1 MSSLYNGIIF
11 AYGASKD
18 RDLGLSGEHT
28 IKGIYSARSFV
39 GWYNGLP
46 EYANLDINL
55 DTERAVIIGQGN
67 VALDVARILL
77 APTDELAKT
86 DIALHALDALSRSR
100 VKYVDIVG
108 RRGPLQAAYTVK
120 EVRELMQLPH
130 VQFERDQ
137 VIQGLLDQIAAG
149 MTLTRQQKRM
159 FQVIGDGSS
168 TRTPQLWWKFQHFL
182 SPKRFAASPGAQL
195 EAIEF
200 EVNKLLESTSVKGTG
215 QIESIETQLCFK
227 SIGYKAEPL
236 ETMSMLNI
244 AFDNQL
250 GIIPNKHGRIVDAE
264 GTHLPGLYASGW
276 VKRGPTGVIAG
287 TMMDAFETADN
298 LASDYQNGLPF
309 MHNEK
314 GDTLSAEDTR
324 LALGLRNEYIIDWM
338 GWERIE
344 DAERLFGAKVGK
356 DYAKITS
363 IDGLLHAARI

>member
-1 MSSLYNGIIF
+1 MSSLYDGIIF

-28 IKGIYSARSFV
+28 IRGIHSARSFV

-46 EYANLDINL
+46 EYSNLDINL
-55 DTERAVIIGQGN
+55 DTERAIIIGQGN

-77 APTDELAKT
+77 APTDELART

-130 VQFERDQ
+130 VQFQSDQ
-137 VIQGLLDQIAAG
+137 VIQGLMDQIAAG

-159 FQVIGDGSS
+159 FQVVGDGSS
-168 TRTPQLWWKFQHFL
+168 TSDPQSWWQLKHLL
-182 SPKRFAASPGAQL
+182 SPKRFAASSGGQL
-195 EAIEF
+195 EVVEF
-200 EVNKLLESTSVKGTG
+200 ELNELLETSAVKGTG

-236 ETMSMLNI
+236 DSMSLLNV
-244 AFDNQL
+244 AFDYRL
-250 GIIPNKHGRIVDAE
+250 GIIPNKYGRVVDGE
-264 GTHLPGLYASGW
+264 GTQIPGLYASGW

-298 LASDYQNGLPF
+298 LISDFQNGLPF
-309 MHNEK
+309 IQNEK
-314 GDTLSAEDTR
+314 SDTLSAEDTR
-324 LALGLRNEYIIDWM
+324 SALGLRDEYIVDWQA
-338 GWERIE
+338 WERIE
-344 DAERLFGAKVGK
+344 NAERRFGAEVGK
-356 DYAKITS
+356 QYAKITS
-363 IDGLLHAARI
+363 INDLLHAART